1 MTAEPAPVAPDAAAV
16 RSKVPL
22 PLRIGGAV
30 HAARAWTFSGLV
42 DTGEHLAL
50 ELGPR
55 RPGEPPLVRMH
66 SECLTGDVL
75 GSARCDCGDQL
86 QEAMSRLALEGGL
99 LLYLRQEGRGIGLYN
114 KLDTYL
120 VQDRGADT
128 FAANRA
134 LGFGDDERDYT
145 VAAQMLAAMG
155 QARIRLLTNSPDKVS
170 QLSALGVTVVDTV
183 RTGRFENVHNVRYL
197 AAKGQHAR
205 HRW

>member
-1 MTAEPAPVAPDAAAV
+1 
-16 RSKVPL
+16 
-22 PLRIGGAV
+22 
-30 HAARAWTFSGLV
+30 V

-55 RPGEPPLVRMH
+55 RSGEPPLVRMH

-86 QEAMSRLALEGGL
+86 QEALSRLALEGGL

-120 VQDRGADT
+120 MQDQGADT

-134 LGFGDDERDYT
+134 LGFGDDERDYS

-155 QARIRLLTNSPDKVS
+155 QVRVRLLTNNPDKVS
-170 QLSALGVTVVDTV
+170 QLSALGVTVVETV

-197 AAKGQHAR
+197 AAKSQYAG

>member
-1 MTAEPAPVAPDAAAV
+1 MTAEPAAVAPDAAAV
-16 RSKVPL
+16 RAQIPL
-22 PLRIGGAV
+22 PLRIGGVV
-30 HAARAWTFSGLV
+30 HTARAWTFSGLA
-42 DTGEHLAL
+42 DAGEHLAL
-50 ELGPR
+50 ELGLQ

-86 QEAMSRLALEGGL
+86 EEALSRLAREGGL

-114 KLDTYL
+114 KLDSYL
-120 VQDRGADT
+120 MQDQGADT

-134 LGFGDDERDYT
+134 LGFADDERDFT

-155 QARIRLLTNSPDKVS
+155 QLRVRLLTNNPDKVA
-170 QLSALGVTVVDTV
+170 QLTALGVTVVDTV
-183 RTGRFENVHNVRYL
+183 RTGWFENVHNLRYL
-197 AAKGQHAR
+197 AAKSQHAR